1 MEDCLV
7 ENEHRYCLYPIKHD
21 DLWRWYKKQCGC
33 FWTAEEIDFKG
44 DKDDWLKL
52 KPEEQHF
59 IKMVLAFF
67 ASADGI
73 VMDNLGTRF
82 LSEVKWAELTFC
94 YSVQIFIECIH
105 AETYSLLIDT
115 YIEDEDEKR
124 KLFNAIDNYPCV
136 ERKQR
141 WAIKW
146 IQDEK
151 SSFATRLIAFAIC
164 EGIFF
169 SSSFCAIYWLKERG
183 IMKGLCFSNSLI
195 ARDEGLHTDLAVL
208 VYNKLKNKLSQE
220 EVVKMFKGAV
230 EIEKQFTTDAIPCRM
245 IGMNS
250 KLMCEYIEFVA
261 DRLIVQLGYKPIYG
275 KKKCVF
281 DFMEKISIEGKSNFF
296 EIRVGEYAVDMNVR
310 DDSVFNMDSV
320 F

>member
-1 MEDCLV
+1 MEDCLI
-7 ENEHRYCLYPIKHD
+7 ENDERYCLFPIKHH
-21 DLWRWYKKQCGC
+21 DLWEHYKTMTGC

-44 DKDDWLKL
+44 DKADFANLTDN
-52 KPEEQHF
+52 ERHF
-59 IKMVLAFF
+59 IKMILAFF
-67 ASADGI
+67 AGSDGI
-73 VMDNLGTRF
+73 VMDNLGSRF
-82 LSEVKWAELTFC
+82 LSEVKWSELTFC
-94 YSVQIFIECIH
+94 YSIQLFIEAIH
-105 AETYSLLIDT
+105 SETYSLLIDT
-115 YIEDEDEKR
+115 YIDKEDEKK
-124 KLFNAIDNYPCV
+124 KLFNAINNYPCV

-141 WAIKW
+141 WAINW
-146 IQDEK
+146 IEDKQ

-183 IMKGLCFSNSLI
+183 IMKGLTFSNELI
-195 ARDEGLHTDLAVL
+195 ARDEGLHTDLAVMI
-208 VYNKLKNKLSQE
+208 YKKLKHKLSQE
-220 EVVKMFKGAV
+220 VVSAMIKEAV
-230 EIEKQFTTDAIPCRM
+230 EIEKLFTTEAIPCRL

-281 DFMEKISIEGKSNFF
+281 SFMEKISLQGKTNFF
-296 EIRVGEYAVDMNVR
+296 EKRVSDYSIDMNVR
-310 DDSVFNMDSV
+310 NDDCFNCESE

>member
-7 ENEHRYCLYPIKHD
+7 ENDKRYCLFPIKHN
-21 DLWRWYKKQCGC
+21 DLWEHYKKMVAL
-33 FWTAEEIDFKG
+33 FWSVEEIDFKG
-44 DKDDWLKL
+44 DKEDWNNLTDN
-52 KPEEQHF
+52 ERHF
-59 IKMVLAFF
+59 IKMILGFF
-67 ASADGI
+67 AGSDGI
-73 VMDNLGTRF
+73 VMDNLGSRF
-82 LSEVKWAELTFC
+82 LSEVKWAELTCC
-94 YSVQIFIECIH
+94 YSIQLFIETIH
-105 AETYSLLIDT
+105 TETYSLLIDT
-115 YIEDEDEKR
+115 YIDNEDEKK

-146 IQDEK
+146 IQDKK

-183 IMKGLCFSNSLI
+183 LMKGLTFSNELI
-195 ARDEGLHTDLAVL
+195 ARDEGLHTDLAVI
-208 VYNKLKNKLSQE
+208 VYKKLQHKLPQDI
-220 EVVKMFKGAV
+220 VANMFKEAV
-230 EIEKQFTTDAIPCRM
+230 EIEKLFTTDAIPCRL

-250 KLMCEYIEFVA
+250 KLMCDYIEFVA
-261 DRLIVQLGYKPIYG
+261 DRLIVQLGYKPIYN

-281 DFMEKISIEGKSNFF
+281 SFMEKISLQGKTNFF
-296 EIRVGEYAVDMNVR
+296 EKRVSDYSIDMNVK
-310 DDSVFNMDSV
+310 DDNCFNCNSE

>member
-1 MEDCLV
+1 MEDCLI
-7 ENEHRYCLYPIKHD
+7 ENDERYCLFPIKHH
-21 DLWRWYKKQCGC
+21 DLWEHYKTMTGC

-44 DKDDWLKL
+44 DRADFANLTDD
-52 KPEEQHF
+52 ERHF
-59 IKMVLAFF
+59 IKMILAFF
-67 ASADGI
+67 AGSDGI
-73 VMDNLGTRF
+73 VMDNLGSRF
-82 LSEVKWAELTFC
+82 LSEVKWSELTCC
-94 YSVQIFIECIH
+94 YSIQLFIEAIH
-105 AETYSLLIDT
+105 SETYSLLIDT
-115 YIEDEDEKR
+115 YIDSEDEKK
-124 KLFNAIDNYPCV
+124 KLFNAIHNYPCV

-146 IQDEK
+146 IQDQNA
-151 SSFATRLIAFAIC
+151 SFATRLVAFAIC

-183 IMKGLCFSNSLI
+183 LMKGLTFSNELI

-208 VYNKLKNKLSQE
+208 VYKKLNNKLPQDIVAN
-220 EVVKMFKGAV
+220 MFKEAV
-230 EIEKQFTTDAIPCRM
+230 EIEKLFTTDAIPCRL

-275 KKKCVF
+275 KKDCVF
-281 DFMEKISIEGKSNFF
+281 RFMEKISLQGKTNFF
-296 EIRVGEYAVDMNVR
+296 EKRVSDYSIDMNIK
-310 DDSVFNMDSV
+310 DDSCFDLESE